1 LQNKLNTHKT
11 EVIDELGDRH
21 LLDLINMPF
30 LSNYAYKEINK
41 ILTTEDNGIDVI
53 YDTKYHTQKNMSD
66 IKTSEYKYPVVHSIN
81 KGGLVFWYS
90 NDNTKGHF
98 GVPKVILNKNVIQ
111 YYYPEQNDYEGKYGM
126 SQISFGIP
134 ISSKREGDLIL
145 KAMETHEFKRIIAST
160 KWSAFQTDQR
170 MFKFFKKDWYK
181 ILLENDNKS
190 KSKSSTRK
198 SKSKTESKS
207 KSSTRKSKSKTPPVE
222 DMDKTKPRKSMIK
235 LGKKSRKLR
244 RMLLKRREG
253 TRKK

>member
-1 LQNKLNTHKT
+1 MNKT
-11 EVIDELGDRH
+11 
-21 LLDLINMPF
+21 
-30 LSNYAYKEINK
+30 
-41 ILTTEDNGIDVI
+41 
-53 YDTKYHTQKNMSD
+53 
-66 IKTSEYKYPVVHSIN
+66 KTSEYKYPVVHSIN
-81 KGGLVFWYS
+81 KDGLGFWYS

-98 GVPKVILNKNVIQ
+98 GIPKVILNFNEHQ
-111 YYYPEQNDYEGKYGM
+111 YSHPEQNDYEGKYGM

-145 KAMETHEFKRIIAST
+145 KAMNTPAFKEIIAAT
-160 KWSAFQTDQR
+160 KWNTFQTDYR
-170 MFKFFKKDWYK
+170 MFKYFKKDWYK

-198 SKSKTESKS
+198 SKF
-207 KSSTRKSKSKTPPVE
+207 KTPPIE
-222 DMDKTKPRKSMIK
+222 DMDKTKPGKSMIK